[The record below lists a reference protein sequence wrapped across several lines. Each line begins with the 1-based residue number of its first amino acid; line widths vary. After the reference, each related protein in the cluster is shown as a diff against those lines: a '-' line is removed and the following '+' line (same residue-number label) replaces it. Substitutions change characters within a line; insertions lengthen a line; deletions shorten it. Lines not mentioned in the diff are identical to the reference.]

1 MSFGACHIV
10 IADSEV
16 VLFQFTHECLPWRL
30 DLKFGPKNRRIF
42 IFGVLLET
50 PCHQHCNL
58 VSRPS
63 PNQVPNQAP
72 HLAQAR
78 PWCDGGRSQQLAQ
91 KINMP
96 NACELRSFQI
106 SFTLVFLL
114 TLGSNNFQVQHW
126 LYIAPLQDA
135 PALAEVSLA
144 TGLACGGDLSRIGFK
159 GTVLST
165 NISNIYIYTYPRYY
179 VYIYIRTYIHI
190 HTYIIYRRFFKT
202 GNHGSSAP
210 SMTFAGRAALPRRQG
225 GPPAG
230 CCACYLMAIIWL

>member
-1 MSFGACHIV
+1 
-10 IADSEV
+10 
-16 VLFQFTHECLPWRL
+16 
-30 DLKFGPKNRRIF
+30 
-42 IFGVLLET
+42 
-50 PCHQHCNL
+50 
-58 VSRPS
+58 
-63 PNQVPNQAP
+63 
-72 HLAQAR
+72 
-78 PWCDGGRSQQLAQ
+78 LAQ

-190 HTYIIYRRFFKT
+190 HTYII
-202 GNHGSSAP
+202 
-210 SMTFAGRAALPRRQG
+210 
-225 GPPAG
+225 
-230 CCACYLMAIIWL
+230 

>member
-1 MSFGACHIV
+1 
-10 IADSEV
+10 
-16 VLFQFTHECLPWRL
+16 
-30 DLKFGPKNRRIF
+30 
-42 IFGVLLET
+42 
-50 PCHQHCNL
+50 
-58 VSRPS
+58 
-63 PNQVPNQAP
+63 
-72 HLAQAR
+72 
-78 PWCDGGRSQQLAQ
+78 
-91 KINMP
+91 MP

-230 CCACYLMAIIWL
+230 CCACYLMAII